1 MKGEETEGT
10 NSESIIN
17 QITLDCLLNKAQ
29 YEKYIQRNTKKSI
42 NNNDKKFYRK
52 RICNMTKE
60 LLKEDGELIPPDLK
74 YVFDNYIKLC
84 VNYFKVLDR
93 SDTIQEDYKE
103 ISDTVESTCVT
114 NQEIAQSNSLLM
126 RSVKVDTGLDN
137 FVTVKIMKKQEEL
150 IMPQQRNINLRDPK
164 FKKKGITERE
174 KKNITIKYDDQ
185 EEKKQ
190 EELDWGEKE
199 IEIKTKKD
207 QQAEMQP
214 KTER

>member
-1 MKGEETEGT
+1 MKGEETEET

-137 FVTVKIMKKQEEL
+137 FVTVKIMKKQEE
-150 IMPQQRNINLRDPK
+150 
-164 FKKKGITERE
+164 FT
-174 KKNITIKYDDQ
+174 
-185 EEKKQ
+185 
-190 EELDWGEKE
+190 
-199 IEIKTKKD
+199 
-207 QQAEMQP
+207 A
-214 KTER
+214 

>member
-1 MKGEETEGT
+1 MKGEET

-60 LLKEDGELIPPDLK
+60 LLKEDGEELIPPDLK

-103 ISDTVESTCVT
+103 ISDTVENTCIT
-114 NQEIAQSNSLLM
+114 NEEITKSNSLLM

-137 FVTVKIMKKQEEL
+137 FVTVKITKKQEEL

-185 EEKKQ
+185 EEKKK
-190 EELDWGEKE
+190 ELDWGEKE
-199 IEIKTKKD
+199 NETKTKKD
-207 QQAEMQP
+207 EQAEMQP
-214 KTER
+214 ETER

>member
-1 MKGEETEGT
+1 MKGEET

-60 LLKEDGELIPPDLK
+60 LLKEDGEELIPPDLK

-103 ISDTVESTCVT
+103 ISDTVENTCIT
-114 NQEIAQSNSLLM
+114 NEEITKSNSLLM

-137 FVTVKIMKKQEEL
+137 FVTVKITKKQEEL

-185 EEKKQ
+185 EEKKK
-190 EELDWGEKE
+190 ELDWGEKE
-199 IEIKTKKD
+199 NETKTKKD
-207 QQAEMQP
+207 EQAKMQP
-214 KTER
+214 ETER